1 MVFSGLL
8 DNASDIGM
16 NYLFQEKDV
25 SLFPPLE
32 LKYSTDKYVYPH
44 NLLIGGL
51 NVLCSLLNLS
61 VLRLCGKVTSGLDG
75 KFCSLQ
81 VMCTSHTRKPML
93 SCTPVNAGIPDS

>member
-1 MVFSGLL
+1 MVFPGVL

-25 SLFPPLE
+25 PPFPPLE
-32 LKYSTDKYVYPH
+32 LKYGTDKYVYPH
-44 NLLIGGL
+44 NLLIGGQ

-61 VLRLCGKVTSGLDG
+61 ELRLCRKATSGLDG

-81 VMCTSHTRKPML
+81 VMFTSHSPKPML
-93 SCTPVNAGIPDS
+93 SCTPVNGGIPDT